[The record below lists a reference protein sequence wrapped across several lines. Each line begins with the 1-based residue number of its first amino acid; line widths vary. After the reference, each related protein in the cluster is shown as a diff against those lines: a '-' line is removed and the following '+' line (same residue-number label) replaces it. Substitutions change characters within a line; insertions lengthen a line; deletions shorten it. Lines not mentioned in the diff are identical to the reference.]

1 MYVPLLILKYLRRR
15 KIAWV
20 SLIAVMLCTA
30 MVLVVISVMS
40 GWLGMFRAS
49 FQGLSGDV
57 IVRTTGQAGLPY
69 YEEIARE
76 LEARDDVVAAVPTL
90 ETYGIINVD
99 RTIQDGVRVI
109 GLPMDRIGLVNNFP
123 KSLFLNNP
131 DAPRSDLVADW
142 RRRIDESA
150 AEYVEQGFFDAEG
163 AAAWARSR
171 VQPVEEWAERGGGNP
186 APTFELPWDPED
198 YRDRMAFDGPRP
210 RNAPDPA
217 TYPGIIV
224 GTGVVGIRSV
234 DGDLNRWRG
243 VEPGDPRPVKLLML
257 APNTEGG
264 AIDVEQ
270 QKAEFTGWLADNSKT
285 GVSAT
290 DANSVYVDFAVLQRQ
305 LRMHSGPDNVIYL
318 DGAFDPETG
327 EPLGEPVQLPA
338 RTHKLHVALSDGI
351 DATAM
356 AATVERIARDVLAR
370 HERTDGDADR
380 LRVETWDE
388 QPFIGDF
395 LRAVE
400 RERALVVTLFGFISL
415 VSVFLILCIFYMI
428 VQEKT
433 RDIGIVKSVG
443 ATPGGIA
450 LVFLGYG
457 GVIGVV
463 GGGLGVLVGWLIVY
477 FINGIHYWMG
487 VLMGVQIWNSDTY
500 LFDKIPNTV
509 APTEAAVI
517 FAAAVL
523 SSVVGAVFPALYAAS
538 LRPVEALRFE

>member
-1 MYVPLLILKYLRRR
+1 MYIPLLILKYLRRR

-57 IVRTTGQAGLPY
+57 IVRTIGQAGLPH
-69 YEEIARE
+69 YEEMVAE
-76 LEARDDVVAAVPTL
+76 LEARDDVLAAVPTL
-90 ETYGIINVD
+90 ETYGIISID
-99 RTIQDGVRVI
+99 RQIQDGVKVV

-123 KSLFLNNP
+123 ESLFLNDPNT
-131 DAPRSDLVADW
+131 PRSAIVAGW
-142 RRRIDESA
+142 RAKSE
-150 AEYVEQGFFDAEG
+150 
-163 AAAWARSR
+163 AAADRLIEQEVLMPSDRQAEIDARMEPIERWAAR
-171 VQPVEEWAERGGGNP
+171 EGNRP
-186 APTFELPWDPED
+186 SFDLPWDPDD
-198 YRDRMAFDGPRP
+198 YRLRLAMDGPRP

-224 GTGVVGIRSV
+224 GTGVVGIRAV
-234 DGDLNRWRG
+234 DGVLNRWPG
-243 VEPGDPRPVKLLML
+243 FEPGAPRPAKLLVL
-257 APNTEGG
+257 APDLDGG

-270 QKAEFTGWLADNSKT
+270 QKSEFTGWLVDNSKT
-285 GVSAT
+285 GVSAN
-290 DANSVYVDFAVLQRQ
+290 DANTVYVPFDVLQRN
-305 LRMHSGPDNVIYL
+305 LRLHADPQNVIYPE
-318 DGAFDPETG
+318 GFDRETG
-327 EPLGEPVQLPA
+327 EPIGEPVALPA
-338 RTHKLHVALSDGI
+338 RTHKLHLALAEG
-351 DATAM
+351 
-356 AATVERIARDVLAR
+356 VEPGEMVRAVKAVVQEVLAR
-370 HERTDGDADR
+370 HPDTARDAAR
-380 LRVETWDE
+380 VQVETWDE

-443 ATPGGIA
+443 ATNGGIA
-450 LVFLGYG
+450 AIFLGYG
-457 GVIGVV
+457 GAIGLV
-463 GGGLGVLVGWLIVY
+463 GGGLGVLVGWLIVHY
-477 FINGIHYWMG
+477 INGIHHWMG
-487 VLMGVQIWNSDTY
+487 RLMGVQIWNADTY

-509 APTEAAVI
+509 APFEAGVI
-517 FAAAVL
+517 FAAAVV
-523 SSVVGAVFPALYAAS
+523 SSVVGAVVPALRAAS

>member
-57 IVRTTGQAGLPY
+57 IVRSVGQAGFPY

-76 LEARDDVVAAVPTL
+76 LEARDDIIAAVPTL
-90 ETYGIINVD
+90 ETYGLVSID
-99 RTIQDGVRVI
+99 RQIQDGVRVV

-123 KSLFLNNP
+123 KSLFLNSP
-131 DAPRSDLVADW
+131 DVSRADRAAEWRAKVEATADALVAEGIILPDG
-142 RRRIDESA
+142 RDV
-150 AEYVEQGFFDAEG
+150 YV
-163 AAAWARSR
+163 RSR
-171 VQPVEEWAERGGGNP
+171 VQPVEQWAARDEA
-186 APTFELPWDPED
+186 APSFDLPWDPDD
-198 YRDRMAFDGPRP
+198 YRLRLAIDGPRP

-224 GTGVVGIRSV
+224 GTGVIGIRTE
-234 DGDLNRWRG
+234 DGVLNRWPG
-243 VEPGDPRPVKLLML
+243 VEPGEPRPIKMLVL
-257 APNTEGG
+257 APDLDGG
-264 AIDVEQ
+264 ALDVEQ
-270 QKAEFTGWLADNSKT
+270 QKSEFTGWLVDNSKT

-290 DANSVYVDFAVLQRQ
+290 DSNHVYLPFEVLQRQ
-305 LRMHSGPDNVIYL
+305 MRMHADPANVVYPGGY
-318 DGAFDPETG
+318 DAETG
-327 EPLGEPVQLPA
+327 QPIGEPVALPA
-338 RTHKLHVALSDGI
+338 RTHKLHLAVAEGVDPTSLTLAVRDI
-351 DATAM
+351 
-356 AATVERIARDVLAR
+356 VEKVLAR
-370 HERTDGDADR
+370 HPDTAADAAR
-380 LRVETWDE
+380 IRVETWDE

-400 RERALVVTLFGFISL
+400 RERALVVSLFSLVSL

-457 GVIGVV
+457 GAIGIV
-463 GGGLGVLVGWLIVY
+463 GGALGVLVGGLIVHY
-477 FINGIHYWMG
+477 INGIHTAMG
-487 VLMGVQIWNSDTY
+487 YVLGLQIWNSDTY
-500 LFDKIPNTV
+500 LFDKIPNTI
-509 APTEAAVI
+509 APLEATIIFLAAV
-517 FAAAVL
+517 V
-523 SSVVGAVFPALYAAS
+523 SSVIGAVVPALRAAF